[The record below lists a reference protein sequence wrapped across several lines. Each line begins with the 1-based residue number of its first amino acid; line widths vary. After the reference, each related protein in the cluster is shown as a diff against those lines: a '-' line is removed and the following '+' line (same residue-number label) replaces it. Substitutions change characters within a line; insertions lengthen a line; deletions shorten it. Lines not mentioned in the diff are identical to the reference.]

1 MRVLIWQWGRRGAGP
16 LVAVAMARQLSAVP
30 GIETCL
36 SLSTGAELLGLPG
49 APVNDLPV
57 RTYADRRGFAARIL
71 GSPLLVRRMAAAV
84 RAAGV
89 DVALCAMPAPLDF
102 AMAAALRRAGVP
114 YAVVVHDAQRH
125 PGDTF
130 PMQMALQRWLLRG
143 ASMLFALSSHVSTQL
158 RARGSGLGCPLR
170 LASLPPFVFWP
181 PPPAVG
187 AHDGP
192 LRLLSFG
199 RLLPYKGLDLLAD
212 ALAQLGARQ
221 DMVIRVVGSG
231 PEGPE
236 LERLRALPNVTV
248 ENRWVPESELGAL
261 LGWADALVLSHR
273 EASQSGVAAAAIAA
287 RRWVVSTRVG
297 GLVEQLN
304 GQDMAILCEPDAASL
319 ASALAGLPG
328 RPIPPGVASTAWG
341 ETAEAMAAALREMM
355 TGVPEPASPSHRQDA
370 KVA

>member
-1 MRVLIWQWGRRGAGP
+1 
-16 LVAVAMARQLSAVP
+16 MARQLAGVA
-30 GIETCL
+30 GVETCL

-57 RTYADRRGFAARIL
+57 RTYEDRKGFAARII
-71 GSPLLVRRMAAAV
+71 GAPLLVRRMADAI
-84 RAAGV
+84 RAAQV
-89 DVALCAMPAPLDF
+89 DVAVCAMPAPLDF

-130 PMQMALQRWLLRG
+130 PLQMALQRLLLRG
-143 ASMLFALSSHVSTQL
+143 ASMLFALSSHVATQL
-158 RARGSGLGCPLR
+158 QARGFGRELPLH

-181 PPPAVG
+181 PPPPACSHGGV
-187 AHDGP
+187 
-192 LRLLSFG
+192 LRVLSFG

-212 ALAQLGARQ
+212 ALAQLGGRQ
-221 DMVIRVVGSG
+221 DMVVRVVGSG

-248 ENRWVPESELGAL
+248 ENRWVPESELGGL

-297 GLVEQLN
+297 GLVEQLE
-304 GQDMAILCEPDAASL
+304 GQDMAILCEPNATSL
-319 ASALAGLPG
+319 ATALAALPG
-328 RPIPPGVASTAWG
+328 RNAPVGVAPTAWS
-341 ETAEAMAAALREMM
+341 ETAEAIVVALRDM
-355 TGVPEPASPSHRQDA
+355 VPNLPETVTPPRRHDA